1 MPNTNA
7 SLTRSAAGA
16 ALCLAVLAVAPACSN
31 SSSTYRPPGA
41 AGMDPLP
48 GDQYPKVEAAEG
60 LSSYIVVSGVEA
72 TPASA
77 TAPMN
82 VVVAIRSQTEYQE
95 IEAQYRFFFFDE
107 KNRPL
112 DTQPDW
118 RRVRLPSR
126 SQVFL
131 EGSAMETN
139 AVDWRLQIRP
149 AR

>member
-1 MPNTNA
+1 MNKSTTA
-7 SLTRSAAGA
+7 LSHRSLGALIGAALLLAAGA
-16 ALCLAVLAVAPACSN
+16 CSN
-31 SSSTYRPPGA
+31 NKTLPPGGA
-41 AGMDPLP
+41 QLDPLP

-60 LSSYIVVSGVEA
+60 LSKYLVVSGAEV

-77 TAPMN
+77 TSPMK

-131 EGSAMETN
+131 EGGAMETN
-139 AVDWRLQIRP
+139 AADWRLQIRP